1 MFPEKKILRP
11 RSVLGSF
18 SKEEEEEEEEVQVF
32 VAEGRGE
39 GNKSE
44 SLNRL
49 QQP

>member
-18 SKEEEEEEEEVQVF
+18 SKEEEEEEEQVF

-44 SLNRL
+44 SLNRP